1 VSAAAPARDDSIIA
15 ALRARR
21 VLGWGHHIWLIIF
34 AVLGYALDQGAKALV
49 VKTLKP
55 GQGHSFLGGWFQ
67 VDLLFNPGAAFSM
80 GVNITVVFAVLALV
94 ALVVLVVL
102 IGPRARGR
110 YENVVVGLLVA
121 GVAGNLTDRLFRAP
135 GPFRGY
141 VVDFLGLKY
150 FAVFNVADMCITAA
164 AVLII
169 LMLLRSGRRADATP

>member
-1 VSAAAPARDDSIIA
+1 
-15 ALRARR
+15 
-21 VLGWGHHIWLIIF
+21 LIVF
-34 AVLGYALDQGAKALV
+34 AVLGYGVDQAAKALV

-67 VDLLFNPGAAFSM
+67 VQLLFNPGAAFSM
-80 GVNITVVFAVLALV
+80 GVKMTVVFAVLALA
-94 ALVVLVVL
+94 ALVVLVVV
-102 IGPRARGR
+102 IGPRAQGR
-110 YENVVVGLLVA
+110 FENIVAGLLVA

-141 VVDFLGLKY
+141 VVDFLGIKY

-169 LMLLRSGRRADATP
+169 IMLLRSSRRAES